1 MSFLD
6 KVKGLV
12 SGNKSAVKGGLD
24 KGAAVVERKTPDSMD
39 ANVKMAAE
47 KGKDVVDGL

>member
-12 SGNKSAVKGGLD
+12 SGNKATVKGGLD
-24 KGAAVVERKTPDSMD
+24 KAAGVVESKTPDSMD
-39 ANVKMAAE
+39 AKVKMAAE
-47 KGKDVVDGL
+47 EGKGLIDNM